1 MMIRVTVI
9 CTGNHAWDLYLSCSQ
24 VRPLS
29 ARHHDPSPRADDS
42 TRDSEVQ
49 IIESLSSFP
58 GGHSFTVLA
67 VTAEPCIILAAKKVT
82 PAITERSCLTA
93 VKLVKKSS

>member
-1 MMIRVTVI
+1 MLGTYISVARKFGPSVPDIMIRVP
-9 CTGNHAWDLYLSCSQ
+9 
-24 VRPLS
+24 RPT
-29 ARHHDPSPRADDS
+29 